1 MKTVLDDLIYDLID
15 YLALLLHRTKLHDV
29 CDHVVPK
36 LIRGQFMDMFK
47 YHVHYLTLDLV
58 VWEPLNDPLYDS
70 TTVFVLAQPDHQ
82 IVLGNKV
89 HQVERLARWHMS
101 EDLLNHMVAT
111 LIKERLQQHLLL

>member
-101 EDLLNHMVAT
+101 EYLLNHMVAT
-111 LIKERLQQHLLL
+111 LIKERLQ